1 MRNRSGQIHAAILD
15 WIRLSIAFV
24 LFAAALVSGASPAA
38 AQGGKSPAGTR
49 IFVTIEGTKQGK
61 IKGEPGLGERFPALR
76 VNYEVT
82 APRDISTGQASGKRQ
97 HGAVLVVKDWGA
109 ASPQLLQALAQN
121 EILKSVL
128 IEFFRTGQG
137 GQEEVTEVVR
147 LSDATVSKM
156 RMTVSDGTSG
166 DGPAGRL
173 LDEVSFTFRKIEITH
188 PAAKSTFNDDW
199 VTR

>member
-1 MRNRSGQIHAAILD
+1 MRNRSGQILG
-15 WIRLSIAFV
+15 IAFV

-49 IFVTIEGTKQGK
+49 IFLTIEGTKQGK
-61 IKGEPGLGERFPALR
+61 IKGEPGLGERIPVLR
-76 VNYEVT
+76 VSYEVT
-82 APRDISTGQASGKRQ
+82 SPRDIATGQASGKRQ
-97 HGAVLVVKDWGA
+97 HGAVLVVKDLGA

-128 IEFFRTGQG
+128 IEFFRTGQS

-147 LSDATVSKM
+147 LTDATVSKM

-188 PAAKSTFNDDW
+188 PAAKTTFNDDW

>member
-1 MRNRSGQIHAAILD
+1 MRNRSGQIPG
-15 WIRLSIAFV
+15 IAFV

-49 IFVTIEGTKQGK
+49 IFLTIEGTKQGK
-61 IKGEPGLGERFPALR
+61 IKGEPGLGERIPVLR

-82 APRDISTGQASGKRQ
+82 APRDIATGQASGKRQ
-97 HGAVLVVKDWGA
+97 HGSVLVVKDWSA

-121 EILKSVL
+121 EVLKSVL

-137 GQEEVTEVVR
+137 GQEEVTEVLR
-147 LSDATVSKM
+147 LTNATVSKVK
-156 RMTVSDGTSG
+156 MTVSDSTSG

-173 LDEVSFTFRKIEITH
+173 IDEVSFTFQKIEITH
-188 PAAKSTFNDDW
+188 PAAKTTFNDDW
-199 VTR
+199 VAR